1 MASQRLRVF
10 AGYAAILCIAGL
22 AQAQPP
28 QSTAVKNT
36 RFDYAHLRSGSIK
49 TQDGWN
55 FADFAISLMNPNSV
69 PLDVVMTLR
78 SDDPHFQFR
87 GGKIGTW
94 SRTFHMAPLSVMTA
108 NIFGYPTL
116 ALLYLENFPVREG
129 TNFTGSVELSAPL
142 PFYSYSGH
150 DFETQTAVDPDEVV
164 AYDKAWDSWQNAVPV
179 VWDTDLHVFLVPYT
193 NFWHNEKSYPTG
205 WHTELTVTNNSQSTA
220 TYHISHK
227 PGYGGEQDP
236 MLGCRVTKPFVE
248 QNKSIVLAPGE
259 SLHTTLEDFYGWNK
273 ERTTAMEGWL
283 TIQAEPESA
292 ASGTAVAVT
301 VLPNPTGAQACVA
314 NAPTLP
320 IFDVIADV
328 PTAPLQGTV
337 TLAADPLAG
346 RGIEVSGVEF
356 YLDGEVRGNA
366 AKAPY
371 AVALDT
377 LPLKNGRHVLTV
389 LARARNGE
397 VALSSVVV
405 VVSNRGQ

>member
-1 MASQRLRVF
+1 
-10 AGYAAILCIAGL
+10 
-22 AQAQPP
+22 
-28 QSTAVKNT
+28 
-36 RFDYAHLRSGSIK
+36 
-49 TQDGWN
+49 
-55 FADFAISLMNPNSV
+55 
-69 PLDVVMTLR
+69 
-78 SDDPHFQFR
+78 
-87 GGKIGTW
+87 
-94 SRTFHMAPLSVMTA
+94 
-108 NIFGYPTL
+108 
-116 ALLYLENFPVREG
+116 
-129 TNFTGSVELSAPL
+129 
-142 PFYSYSGH
+142 
-150 DFETQTAVDPDEVV
+150 
-164 AYDKAWDSWQNAVPV
+164 
-179 VWDTDLHVFLVPYT
+179 
-193 NFWHNEKSYPTG
+193 
-205 WHTELTVTNNSQSTA
+205 
-220 TYHISHK
+220 
-227 PGYGGEQDP
+227 
-236 MLGCRVTKPFVE
+236 
-248 QNKSIVLAPGE
+248 
-259 SLHTTLEDFYGWNK
+259 
-273 ERTTAMEGWL
+273 
-283 TIQAEPESA
+283 
-292 ASGTAVAVT
+292 